1 MRIIANY
8 NQERLRDTIDTEKDL
23 LDMRRVIACALIR
36 TDMVEILHSNGFTV
50 SALHDYLNM
59 ADEYFH
65 LIKSDGSE
73 DCEEL

>member
-23 LDMRRVIACALIR
+23 LDMRNIITRALAKR
-36 TDMVEILHSNGFTV
+36 ENVKLLHENQFTV
-50 SALHDYLNM
+50 AASHDYLNM